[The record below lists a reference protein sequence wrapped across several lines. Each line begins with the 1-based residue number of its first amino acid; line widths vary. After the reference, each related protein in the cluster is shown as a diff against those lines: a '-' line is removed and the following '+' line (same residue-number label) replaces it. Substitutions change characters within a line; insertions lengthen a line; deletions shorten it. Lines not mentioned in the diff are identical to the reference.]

1 VKQLTKNTATSDIVK
16 KRKYDEAYLSYGI
29 TWTGNDR
36 EVNPDGLCVICQK
49 IIARAS
55 CCIKNNLRI
64 ASFLGQP
71 CFD

>member
-1 VKQLTKNTATSDIVK
+1 VKQLTKNTATSDTVK

-36 EVNPDGLCVICQK
+36 EKKTDFLCVICHK
-49 IIARAS
+49 IIARTT
-55 CCIKNNLRI
+55 CCIKNNLQI
-64 ASFLGQP
+64 ASLLGQS